1 VTIKEIFLAFTGV
14 KEDQVKE
21 EILALWR
28 LSHPNI
34 IMVMGYAL
42 EDGTLYFIT
51 NYVTGDSLS
60 GLLFGRV
67 KYYVLYFLHIYLCAN
82 SG

>member
-51 NYVTGDSLS
+51 NYVTAMQ
-60 GLLFGRV
+60 
-67 KYYVLYFLHIYLCAN
+67 KTYY
-82 SG
+82 